1 MLIHNMYT
9 VKDLMKK
16 PITISKDFSLSQV
29 IKKLLEQ
36 KIGRLLVSEDGKIT
50 SIITDKDI
58 CFFLLSDKTERT
70 LDQIHLTKISK
81 PVFSVD
87 ESTEIK
93 DCAKILLEKGM
104 GSVAVSCDDE
114 IVGIVTKT
122 ELTRYFAENFAGQKS
137 VGEYMS
143 PYYAWVYSDTP
154 LYCVVEK
161 MLDDRVSRL
170 ILRNKNETPEGILS
184 FRDLFFV
191 SLYHGNEEDVIDNR
205 DADIQVVFK
214 RHGFLSDSGFG
225 GTTTAKQIM
234 TDAIITVNYDEDL
247 AKTCNVLLDNGINGV
262 GVLSRYGTII
272 GILSKTDVVKCLSFI
287 N

>member
-1 MLIHNMYT
+1 MYT

-93 DCAKILLEKGM
+93 DCARILLEKGM

-143 PYYAWVYSDTP
+143 PY
-154 LYCVVEK
+154 
-161 MLDDRVSRL
+161 
-170 ILRNKNETPEGILS
+170 I
-184 FRDLFFV
+184 
-191 SLYHGNEEDVIDNR
+191 
-205 DADIQVVFK
+205 
-214 RHGFLSDSGFG
+214 
-225 GTTTAKQIM
+225 
-234 TDAIITVNYDEDL
+234 
-247 AKTCNVLLDNGINGV
+247 
-262 GVLSRYGTII
+262 
-272 GILSKTDVVKCLSFI
+272 
-287 N
+287 